1 MKLDDFWKII
11 DGIEPSSFD
20 MEAKCVQL
28 KKALQPLS
36 PQDLRDFVD
45 HYFAL
50 KNRAYCWPL
59 WDAAI
64 IMHGGCGDD
73 SFMDFRSSLI
83 TFGKEVYQQ
92 ALKNP
97 DSLAKLSQPV
107 PTDEDIFGV
116 IHDAIEQK
124 LGADYRPSSVEPDSP
139 TGTSLEDDDESDY
152 ETLVDKRY
160 PQLREQARQ
169 RASETMDLNSNRDWA
184 WWLDVFTC
192 GLYSKLNF
200 RGKR

>member
-1 MKLDDFWKII
+1 MTIEEFWRII

-20 MEAKCVQL
+20 MRAKCDRMRE
-28 KKALQPLS
+28 ALQLLS
-36 PQDLRDFVD
+36 PRELRHFVD

-97 DSLAKLSQPV
+97 DSLGKLSELV
-107 PTDEDIFGV
+107 PKCEDVFAV
-116 IHDAIEQK
+116 IHEAIEER
-124 LGADYRPSSVEPDSP
+124 LGVDYQPSTIEPDSP
-139 TGTSLEDDDESDY
+139 TGKSLEDEEEDY
-152 ETLVDKRY
+152 ETLADERFPK
-160 PQLREQARQ
+160 LREQARL
-169 RASETMDLNSNRDWA
+169 REAEELTHSNYGWR
-184 WWLDVFTC
+184 WWLDVFSC
-192 GLYSKLNF
+192 GLYSRLSSRK
-200 RGKR
+200 KR